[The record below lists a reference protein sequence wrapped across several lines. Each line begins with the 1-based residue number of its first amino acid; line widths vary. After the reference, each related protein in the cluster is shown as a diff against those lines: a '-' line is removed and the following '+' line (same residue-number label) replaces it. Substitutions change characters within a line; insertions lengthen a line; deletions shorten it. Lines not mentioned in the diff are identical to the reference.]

1 MEDYEAIELIEAY
14 AAEHPSFDTEFID
27 SVSEAYDQYGSLTDG
42 QFEACERIIAR
53 FRMGQWEKDKA
64 NVSKPGDEPW
74 IKN

>member
-42 QFEACERIIAR
+42 QFEACEHIITR
-53 FRMGQWEKDKA
+53 FRMGQWEKDKEK
-64 NVSKPGDEPW
+64 VCQFGDEPW
-74 IKN
+74 EKE